1 MTFNEIHYEIE
12 YILSVNPRSPGG
24 NFKHDPDCF
33 ARYCKMQERR
43 ILKSVTTQLG
53 FFSEEVTR
61 ILEGV
66 DHPSS
71 RLSAEVADWE
81 RTLLEERRNE
91 NS

>member
-1 MTFNEIHYEIE
+1 MTLDEVKLEIE
-12 YILSVNPRSPGG
+12 YILSIDPRSPGA

-43 ILKSVTTQLG
+43 ILKSVITQLG

-66 DHPSS
+66 
-71 RLSAEVADWE
+71 
-81 RTLLEERRNE
+81 TK
-91 NS
+91 